1 VTDTPWQHPFAKL
14 PPELRI
20 RIWELSL
27 PSSRVISVH
36 CGADMPEHV
45 HEPEPRS
52 FFPAEH
58 FGYSL
63 SAWETQYCPQFT
75 PDTRLLP
82 PPHPLPT
89 TYQDPGYTEVLT
101 DMLPSELPRST
112 KNICASIAP
121 VPSHLHACAESRSV
135 ALTHYRLSFPYCGQ
149 EPRIFFRPETDIL
162 YFGPRPGYMAANS
175 QLQLFLSTTD
185 RAHLATVR
193 RIAVDDAVFWTDGG
207 YRTTQTTSRPAMGLL
222 GMPDNSSMQAVS
234 NTVDALGDIRSRM
247 PALEEIIFIPQGGY
261 YAPGTSLDDVRVALR
276 YQIQTAMNNI
286 SQRMGAYRT
295 WEGPRWSILEYPLS
309 GFALTSRH
317 GMELNGTPVVA
328 DTEMTVQ
335 PLFPLQLVSEPQVD
349 VRFETGMHWYGERYY
364 EPTGPVY

>member
-1 VTDTPWQHPFAKL
+1 MTDTPRQHPFARL

-45 HEPEPRS
+45 HEPDSRP
-52 FFPAEH
+52 FYPAD
-58 FGYSL
+58 FNYSL
-63 SAWETQYCPQFT
+63 PAWETQYCPQFT

-82 PPHPLPT
+82 PPYPLPAT
-89 TYQDPGYTEVLT
+89 HPDPEHMEGLTYTF
-101 DMLPSELPRST
+101 PSELPRST

-121 VPSHLHACAESRSV
+121 VPSHLHACTESRSV
-135 ALTHYRLSFPYCGQ
+135 ALTRYRLSFPYCGQ
-149 EPRIFFRPETDIL
+149 EPKIFFRPETDVL

-193 RIAVDDAVFWTDGG
+193 RIAIDDAVFWTDGG
-207 YRTTQTTSRPAMGLL
+207 YRTTMDLL
-222 GMPDNSSMQAVS
+222 GMPDYSSVQAVS
-234 NTVDALGDIRSRM
+234 NTVDALREIRSRM

-276 YQIQTAMNNI
+276 YQIQTAMNDI
-286 SQRMGAYRT
+286 SQRMGT
-295 WEGPRWSILEYPLS
+295 QWTHEGPRWSILDYPLS

-328 DTEMTVQ
+328 DTEMMDG
-335 PLFPLQLVSEPQVD
+335 PLVPHQLVSQPRLEF
-349 VRFETGMHWYGERYY
+349 RLETGMHWHSERYY